1 MFNSCYEFCWHKAMG
16 TALSQLNISEID
28 SSLRDEIKMKSG
40 LQFN

>member
-1 MFNSCYEFCWHKAMG
+1 MG
-16 TALSQLNISEID
+16 TALSQLNIPEID

>member
-1 MFNSCYEFCWHKAMG
+1 MG
-16 TALSQLNISEID
+16 SALSQLNISEID